1 MKWKVKSVYKSRGTV
16 YLPGTIEVDEDEA
29 RFLLVDS
36 PGTFEV
42 VKPRKKP
49 KARQMT
55 HPPMDKM
62 MKEPAEAK

>member
-1 MKWKVKSVYKSRGTV
+1 MKLKVKSVYKSRGTV

-36 PGTFEV
+36 PGTFEI
-42 VKPRKKP
+42 VKPRKP
-49 KARQMT
+49 KAKQITR
-55 HPPMDKM
+55 PPVDKM